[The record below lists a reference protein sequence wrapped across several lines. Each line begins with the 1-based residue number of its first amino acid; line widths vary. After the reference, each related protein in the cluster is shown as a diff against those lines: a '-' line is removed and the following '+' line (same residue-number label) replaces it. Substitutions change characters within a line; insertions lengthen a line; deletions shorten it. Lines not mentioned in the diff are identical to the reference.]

1 MILARQEGRTAERQE
16 GKAGRQK
23 GRREAGRQEVGIP
36 ASAFVLLPSC
46 LVWQDLFANPRTQ
59 RFKSPDEIR
68 ALLSRAGV
76 GPNQD
81 VVTYCAVGMRASLM
95 AWAAARV
102 AGVPSRVYLGSW
114 QDWARDAT
122 NPIIK

>member
-1 MILARQEGRTAERQE
+1 
-16 GKAGRQK
+16 
-23 GRREAGRQEVGIP
+23 
-36 ASAFVLLPSC
+36 
-46 LVWQDLFANPRTQ
+46 LFSNPRTQ
-59 RFKSPDEIR
+59 RFKSRDEIR
-68 ALLSRAGV
+68 ALLSSAGV

-95 AWAAARV
+95 AWAAMRI

-114 QDWARDAT
+114 QDRARDAT